1 MALRNKLMQ
10 MLAGCAVLVLTAA
23 CGSVGTGNNGGGM
36 NLTPSLEGTIWILKS
51 INGKSAITM
60 RIASLRIKNG
70 VISGS
75 ASCNQYRVRYTGDE
89 NGKFSIDMSQ
99 FILTAMDC
107 SPSEIMNQEDEFIAL
122 LPKADNYSIAG
133 NKLTLK
139 ASDGKTAVF
148 TPQSQELAGTAW
160 QATSIE
166 GQSLVSGSSITVSF
180 GNDGK
185 VSGTAGCN
193 RYSGSYAA
201 SVSGETV
208 SISELSA
215 TRMLC
220 NEPEGIMAQEQRFLA
235 ALQSA
240 ASYSVNPGTLT
251 LRAADGSTVVSL
263 RK

>member
-10 MLAGCAVLVLTAA
+10 MLAGCAALILAAA
-23 CGSVGTGNNGGGM
+23 CVPIGTGNNGGGT
-36 NLTPSLEGTIWILKS
+36 TPLASLEGTTWLLES
-51 INGKSAITM
+51 LNEQPAITSHAT
-60 RIASLRIKNG
+60 ASLRVKGSRIF
-70 VISGS
+70 GS
-75 ASCNQYRVRYTGDE
+75 AGCNSYSGDYTGTADGE
-89 NGKFSIDMSQ
+89 FGAEKMYR
-99 FILTAMDC
+99 TAMLCVPD
-107 SPSEIMNQEDEFIAL
+107 EIMAQEGAYMAFL
-122 LPKADNYSIAG
+122 NKADKYSIAG

-139 ASDGKTAVF
+139 APDGKTAVF

-208 SISELSA
+208 SMSALSA

-220 NEPEGIMAQEQRFLA
+220 HEPEGIMAQEQRFLA

-240 ASYSVNPGTLT
+240 ASYSVNPRTLT
-251 LRAADGSTVVSL
+251 LRAADGSAVVSL

>member
-10 MLAGCAVLVLTAA
+10 MLAGCAVLVLAAA
-23 CGSVGTGNNGGGM
+23 CGSVGTGNNGGGT
-36 NLTPSLEGTIWILKS
+36 NPPASLEGTTWLLENL
-51 INGKSAITM
+51 NGQPAIT
-60 RIASLRIKNG
+60 ITTTSLRVEG
-70 VISGS
+70 SRISGS
-75 ASCNQYRVRYTGDE
+75 AGCNSYSGDYTGTAD
-89 NGKFSIDMSQ
+89 GKFGAEKMYR
-99 FILTAMDC
+99 TAVLCMPD
-107 SPSEIMNQEDEFIAL
+107 EIMAQEGAYMAFL
-122 LPKADNYSIAG
+122 NKADKYSIAG

-139 ASDGKTAVF
+139 APDGKTAVF

-160 QATSIE
+160 QATSVE

-185 VSGTAGCN
+185 ISGTAGCN

-208 SISELSA
+208 SISALSA

-220 NEPEGIMAQEQRFLA
+220 HEPEGIMVQEQRFLA

-251 LRAADGSTVVSL
+251 LRAADGSAVVSL